1 MIELPE
7 TQEHLTAAA
16 AAVRANL
23 LAGLCDVPTFASA
36 LGKTD
41 RAVQAWMT
49 KGLPHVRVGNTPYVV
64 IDEAK
69 RWLFS
74 RSATAASPM

>member
-41 RAVQAWMT
+41 RAVQAWMS
-49 KGLPHVRVGNTPYVV
+49 KGLPHGRLGNTPYVV

-74 RSATAASPM
+74 RSAIAAAPL

>member
-1 MIELPE
+1 MVELD
-7 TQEHLTAAA
+7 TTAELSPAA
-16 AAVRANL
+16 EAVRANL

-74 RSATAASPM
+74 RATTPATAM